1 MMNRH
6 FFAQHTKT
14 SRSDSRERRSRLT
27 GDQNQRNRAAT
38 AVSILNQAL
47 LVAQIAVLRC
57 KRQYRLALRH
67 HSPPLAADALEHAN
81 EAKLQADRITERI
94 AQLGGKPDESPDALP
109 HQTRIDEHQGDA
121 LAVLIAEHLLASRA
135 AVESYHEFAAFFAA
149 FDPITQT
156 LIEEVAA
163 GEQER
168 ANDLVRLQD
177 PSSNQAGVDHP
188 VTDTLG

>member
-6 FFAQHTKT
+6 LSGQQTNM
-14 SRSDSRERRSRLT
+14 SRGDSRERRSRLT
-27 GDQNQRNRAAT
+27 GGQNEGGDAAT
-38 AVSILNQAL
+38 VSVLNQAL
-47 LVAQIAVLRC
+47 LVAQITLLRC

-94 AQLGGKPDESPDALP
+94 VQFGGKPDESPDALP
-109 HQTRIDEHQGDA
+109 HQSRIEQDQGVA
-121 LAVLIAEHLLASRA
+121 GVIAEHLLASRA
-135 AVESYHEFAAFFAA
+135 AVESYHEFAAFFAP
-149 FDPITQT
+149 FDPITHT
-156 LIEEVAA
+156 LIEEIAG

-168 ANDLVRLQD
+168 ATDLARLQD

-188 VTDTLG
+188 VTETLG